1 MLRMTAGM
9 AYDDA
14 RRVYTLMR
22 GLPAAACA
30 IGLALAAGCASVPP
44 PQAPKPPPASYV
56 MLVTSPDG
64 TTGAISVTG
73 PRGTTVLDQPRQ
85 RALLDGSGAAPAIS
99 DAQADADFAAARAA
113 QPPLPLRFI
122 LYFETG
128 TTKLTAESERQ
139 LSEVVERV
147 RERSGVDLSIIGHT
161 DSVGQQVFNERLG
174 LQRAQIVATL
184 LNARGLAATG
194 MNVLSAGER
203 DPLIKVPDETAE
215 PRNRRVEVYVR

>member
-1 MLRMTAGM
+1 MARTIAGM
-9 AYDDA
+9 AHDA
-14 RRVYTLMR
+14 TRRGR
-22 GLPAAACA
+22 NSASGLHAWACA
-30 IGLALAAGCASVPP
+30 IGLALVAGCASVPP
-44 PQAPKPPPASYV
+44 PAPKPSSYV
-56 MLVTSPDG
+56 MLVASPDG

-73 PRGTTVLDQPRQ
+73 PRGTTLLDQPRQ
-85 RALLDGSGAAPAIS
+85 RTLLDGSGERPAIS
-99 DAQADADFAAARAA
+99 EEQVDADFAAARSA

-128 TTKLTAESERQ
+128 TTRLTAESERQ

-147 RERSGVDLSIIGHT
+147 RERSGTDLSIIGHT

-174 LQRAQIVATL
+174 LQRAQIVGTL
-184 LNARGLAATG
+184 LSARGLATAG

-203 DPLIKVPDETAE
+203 DPLIKVSDETDE